1 MIDNDESA
9 LESMSTYL
17 AELGYNVFT
26 ARNCITG
33 LEMVKNLNPDVVISE
48 ACMSGLNGIEF
59 AIVIKGLNYHVPV
72 ILISSCDK
80 KTFSG
85 MDKCAYGYLQK
96 PINIMEFKNM
106 ISKALSNGRLE
117 YNELV
122 NC

>member
-9 LESMSTYL
+9 LESMSSYL

-33 LEMVKNLNPDVVISE
+33 LEMVKNLQPDIVISE

-80 KTFSG
+80 KRFRVLINALTGICRNLLTSWSSG
-85 MDKCAYGYLQK
+85 
-96 PINIMEFKNM
+96 I
-106 ISKALSNGRLE
+106 
-117 YNELV
+117 
-122 NC
+122 